1 MPGSPAPAS
10 EPVAAPG
17 FEAVYQDC
25 FDFVWR
31 SLLRLGVPERS
42 VDDAAHDV
50 FLVVHRRLS
59 DFEGR
64 SSVRTWLFGIAWRV
78 ANQYRARERRHAGT
92 GAEDADPPDSERRR
106 PEAQLARREAAELV
120 QRLLERLVPE
130 RRAVLVAVEIEELS
144 VPEVAE
150 ALLIPLN
157 TAYSRLRLARRDF
170 ERALRRLEA
179 QERGRERCTV

>member
-1 MPGSPAPAS
+1 MPGSPASAS
-10 EPVAAPG
+10 QPVAPPC
-17 FEAVYQDC
+17 FEDIYHDC
-25 FDFVWR
+25 FEFVWR

-50 FLVVHRRLS
+50 FLVVHRRLV

-78 ANQYRARERRHAGT
+78 ANLYRARERRHAGVDDSAT
-92 GAEDADPPDSERRR
+92 EPPDSERRR
-106 PEAQLARREAAELV
+106 PDAEVARREAAELV
-120 QRLLERLVPE
+120 QRVLERLTPE
-130 RRAVLVAVEIEELS
+130 RRVVLVAVEIEQLS

-170 ERALRRLEA
+170 ERVLRRIDA
-179 QERGRERCTV
+179 QGSRRQKCTV